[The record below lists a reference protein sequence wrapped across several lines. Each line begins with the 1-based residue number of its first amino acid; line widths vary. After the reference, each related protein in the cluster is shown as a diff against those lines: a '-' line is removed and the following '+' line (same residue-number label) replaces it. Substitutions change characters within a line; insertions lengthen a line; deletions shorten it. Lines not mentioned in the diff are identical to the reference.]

1 MPRTGRTGGAFS
13 GNDSSPVGNNTN
25 VTASGAHT
33 IKGIGRVQRAA
44 AKRITGAAAVGA
56 DYDAADES
64 KWPISHQRNLK
75 LGKYNKRTVTDAIP
89 SDKRTS

>member
-1 MPRTGRTGGAFS
+1 MAKNGGAFS

-33 IKGIGRVQRAA
+33 VKGIGRVQRAA

-56 DYDAADES
+56 EIDSRSQSNMFPTGKA
-64 KWPISHQRNLK
+64 PRIK
-75 LGKYNKRTVTDAIP
+75 LGKYTKHTVRDAVP